1 MKYKLI
7 GNNNYFGDLQEE
19 YFINRGIKDV
29 VRFKNLYNYKTTSP
43 YDFINMK
50 EAIECFDK
58 HIDTSVIGIIVDDDA
73 DGFTSASLMY
83 SFIKENFE
91 NEIIYIIHDK
101 NKTHGIKMDE
111 LEPYVDKIDLLIV
124 PDAGSND
131 YKEHKYLKEKD
142 IDVIILDHHDCD
154 KYSDYATV
162 INNKFSN
169 VSVNLT
175 GVAMVY
181 KFIEALAEEYNIDG
195 IEKYLDLVM
204 MGLIGDSADTKDL
217 EVQYYI
223 QQGLK
228 RITNPMINALIE
240 KESFSLK
247 GQVNQESFGWYLCPN
262 VNAVVRLGSK
272 EQKTLLFEAFAQI
285 GSERTFNYEP
295 IRGKDKGKIIEE
307 NLYEYCARFCSSL
320 KAKQQREVKNII
332 EGNTKV
338 KGIKESID
346 DSPDKKVLVINI
358 TDYIEDGELT
368 GLIANKLMGLYKKPI
383 LALRKISDKDEYGG
397 SGRGEQIIDFRS
409 KLNESG
415 LLEGQGHEAA
425 FGIIKTK
432 INDFTKLENKIS
444 QYFKDEKIETC
455 HIVDF
460 IIPFEELEDYMIE
473 DLYEIRDYWGQG
485 MPAPLLYIE
494 NVKVQTNN
502 IKTNDKKTTISF
514 NANFIQYVKFNCTEE
529 YIDEMI
535 GWGDEMYYNIIGK
548 PSINEYDGERYI
560 QVQILDMELLNKE
573 NNEENEWDDSDWKDD
588 EVESFEW

>member
-1 MKYKLI
+1 MNYRLI
-7 GNNNYFGDLQEE
+7 GDNNYFGDLQEE
-19 YFINRGIKDV
+19 YFKNRGIKDV
-29 VRFKNLYNYKTTSP
+29 AEFKNLHNYKTTSP

-73 DGFTSASLMY
+73 DGFTSSSLMY

-111 LEPYVDKIDLLIV
+111 LEPYVDKIKLLIV
-124 PDAGSND
+124 PDAGTND
-131 YKEHKYLKEKD
+131 FEEHKQLKEKN
-142 IDVIILDHHDCD
+142 IDVIILDHHITEGCSKD
-154 KYSDYATV
+154 AIV
-162 INNKFSN
+162 VNNKMSN

-295 IRGKDKGKIIEE
+295 IRGKNKGEVIEE
-307 NLYEYCARFCSSL
+307 TLYEYCARFCSSL

-338 KGIKESID
+338 EGIKNTIN
-346 DSPDKKVLVINI
+346 DSLDKKVLIVDI
-358 TDYIEDGELT
+358 TDYIEDSELT
-368 GLIANKLMGLYKKPI
+368 GLIANKLMGLYKKPVI
-383 LALRKISDKDEYGG
+383 ALHKVNDNQYGG
-397 SGRGEQIIDFRS
+397 SGRGEQIINFRS
-409 KLNESG
+409 KLNESK
-415 LLEGQGHEAA
+415 LLEGQGHESA
-425 FGIIKTK
+425 FGIMKTE
-432 INDFTKLENKIS
+432 INNINELENKIN
-444 QYFKDEKIETC
+444 QHFKDENIETC
-455 HIVDF
+455 YMVDF
-460 IIPFEELEDYMIE
+460 IIPYNELEDYMIE

-485 MPAPLLYIE
+485 MPSPLLYIE
-494 NVKVQTNN
+494 NVEVNTNDIKV
-502 IKTNDKKTTISF
+502 NDKKTTISF
-514 NANFIQYVKFNCTEE
+514 NANFIQYIKFNCTED
-529 YIDEMI
+529 YIDEII
-535 GWGDEMYYNIIGK
+535 GWEDKMYYNIIGR
-548 PSINEYDGERYI
+548 PSINEYEGERYI
-560 QVQILDMELLNKE
+560 QIQIVDMELVNKKD
-573 NNEENEWDDSDWKDD
+573 NEENEWDDSDWKDD
-588 EVESFEW
+588 EDECFEW